1 MKDLIDHIKD
11 NCTPIDREAR
21 FDQMLDDLYDF
32 SRVGGP
38 FNHMVPS
45 QVLKEM
51 DPTAYRCGVN
61 DYMDGEDTY
70 EIDGETYDMAMV
82 EEARDE
88 FVSELATD
96 LEAIEE
102 MINELDTQSEDFTE
116 EDREDYGEHLS
127 NRDKLTLQI
136 EQAEKYQF

>member
-1 MKDLIDHIKD
+1 MQDLIDHIKA

-21 FDQMLDDLYDF
+21 FDQMLDEVYDF
-32 SRVGGP
+32 KSVGGP
-38 FNHMVPS
+38 FAHMVPS

-61 DYMDGEDTY
+61 DHMDGEDTY
-70 EIDGETYDMAMV
+70 EIDCETYDKREV
-82 EEARDE
+82 EDARDE
-88 FVSELATD
+88 FVSDLAND

-102 MINELDTQSEDFTE
+102 MINELDTQSEDFTD